1 MIERVEVVAGQGTVI
16 RYGAVVAWAAP
27 SASPALIS
35 FLAQSAR
42 NLSGS
47 ARGGRQM
54 ADHIAG
60 VLEERDPEP
69 HVAFAVVGPD
79 ALGWAS
85 LLHGPVQAWD
95 GQRWLAPS
103 PSPGWL
109 QAIITPQP
117 SVMVNSAGAPVPA
130 SAPDSMW
137 DLEAGVVP
145 GSGFLLFPTPARSS
159 DHDVTGFVEAEE
171 AGGLVGS
178 EETAAFDP
186 SPPTEVLEAIG
197 AGAEGGLG
205 LGAEVPLGVEAPFG
219 AEAGFGAEAPFGAEA
234 GFGPEDGFEPE
245 TETLMLLEPEAD
257 LETEPEPYPEPEPEP
272 DWEPEPDPV
281 APGPPGSVDLRRQ
294 PPVEAR
300 PPLPAGFGPDRS
312 IPGAPVVGGVLCAR
326 EHLNRSGMRVCVRC
340 AAPVPTD
347 NTYTVTGTRPP
358 LGCLVSDDGTL
369 WRLDSPFVVGSNPTA
384 DPTVRGGIARPLAL
398 EGSEMSPAHA
408 EIRLSGWDVEVVD
421 RSSGGGTFVF
431 EPGAQSWERLR
442 PYEPWALRPGT
453 HVAFGQRIVTFLTP
467 WITAA
472 QGGPAQG
479 ADVT

>member
-60 VLEERDPEP
+60 VLQERDPEP

-117 SVMVNSAGAPVPA
+117 SVMVNSAGAPVPS

-145 GSGFLLFPTPARSS
+145 GSGFVLFPTPARSA
-159 DHDVTGFVEAEE
+159 DLGAAEAGFAESEAVGGYAGAGDAGVEAGS
-171 AGGLVGS
+171 AGVVAGSAGVVGGS
-178 EETAAFDP
+178 AGMLAAEETEMLES
-186 SPPTEVLEAIG
+186 SPPTEVLEAVG
-197 AGAEGGLG
+197 AGPEGGLE
-205 LGAEVPLGVEAPFG
+205 AE
-219 AEAGFGAEAPFGAEA
+219 AEAGFEREAEA
-234 GFGPEDGFEPE
+234 GFEPE
-245 TETLMLLEPEAD
+245 TEALSLLEPAMGPGTES
-257 LETEPEPYPEPEPEP
+257 EPEPSGRVLER
-272 DWEPEPDPV
+272 V
-281 APGPPGSVDLRRQ
+281 APGPPGSVDLRRGS
-294 PPVEAR
+294 PVERR
-300 PPLPAGFGPDRS
+300 PPLPDGFGPDRS
-312 IPGAPVVGGVLCAR
+312 VPGAPVVGGVLCDR
-326 EHLNRSGMRVCVRC
+326 EHLNRPGMRACVRC
-340 AAPVPTD
+340 GAPVRTD
-347 NTYTVTGTRPP
+347 NTYMVTGTRPP

-369 WRLDSPFVVGSNPTA
+369 WRLDAGYLVGSNPAA
-384 DPTVRGGIARPLAL
+384 DPTARGGIARPMTL
-398 EGSEMSPAHA
+398 EGTEMSPAHA
-408 EIRLSGWDVEVVD
+408 EIRLAGWDVEVVD
-421 RSSGGGTFVF
+421 RSSSGGTFVF

-442 PYEPWALRPGT
+442 PYEPRTLRPGT

-467 WITAA
+467 WIA
-472 QGGPAQG
+472 PANG
-479 ADVT
+479 ANAS